1 MREIVHRQHRND
13 YGFVAITNER
23 LVGCGPLLVKSSS
36 KPLSAHNPSIQMG
49 NESGLIMITTSRRTR
64 VFGIFFS
71 TGHFVVA
78 RRHDLQKSQVLHVV
92 RQNCTEEG

>member
-49 NESGLIMITTSRRTR
+49 NVSGLIMIRQADGRASLVFLSQLGTSLLRGVTTYKNFRSCM
-64 VFGIFFS
+64 
-71 TGHFVVA
+71 
-78 RRHDLQKSQVLHVV
+78 L
-92 RQNCTEEG
+92 